1 MLERSNTGT
10 LCCKRSSW
18 LRVGLC
24 EQSLIA
30 WLPDDGDDGLCMC
43 WTVARRSYVALLL
56 RERENARL
64 LNTFVFVDFI
74 VKEFLDTHRAQSD
87 LVNYFKEEAAE
98 FVKCIAKV
106 EFRGES

>member
-1 MLERSNTGT
+1 MNLATMGS
-10 LCCKRSSW
+10 
-18 LRVGLC
+18 
-24 EQSLIA
+24 A
-30 WLPDDGDDGLCMC
+30 C

-87 LVNYFKEEAAE
+87 L
-98 FVKCIAKV
+98 
-106 EFRGES
+106 GELFQGGSCGICEMHC